1 MARSS
6 DPIPRQLSKAFHD
19 AVSLFPIWSVAL
31 AEREVTIKGRPYT
44 MSYTMSQVCRLV
56 AGFSDPLPHG
66 VFDELLSHMH
76 AIGDKFELSRK
87 PSYATAA
94 RCLLKLIENRK
105 AAYLRREKM
114 RRNKGGFTGP

>member
-6 DPIPRQLSKAFHD
+6 DPIPRQLSEAFHD
-19 AVSLFPIWSVAL
+19 AVSLFPIWSAAL
-31 AEREVTIKGRPYT
+31 AEREVTIKGTP
-44 MSYTMSQVCRLV
+44 YTMSQVCRLV
-56 AGFSDPLPHG
+56 AGFSDPLPHS
-66 VFDELLSHMH
+66 VFDELLSHVH
-76 AIGDKFELSRK
+76 AIGDKFEFSRK